1 MMDHQEWQIKRERIA
16 QLLDRT
22 HLDGVLLTR
31 TANFS
36 WMSGGG
42 QAHVG
47 LNSESAVA
55 SILCSRHGDFLLASA
70 IEMPRMLAEECAGL
84 PVTPHEFPWYTPAQ
98 RDAFV
103 DSICGAGRWGSD
115 MAGTTPTV
123 AAALTVQR
131 IQLTA
136 HEQARLRSHATA
148 TGHAIEAA
156 ARMIRPGMTEME
168 IAGVMAA
175 HAYAAGTTPVVTLVA
190 ADDRIDRFRHPAPT
204 QQRVQQRAMVVIC
217 TRQHGL
223 IVSATRLVAF
233 GGMSD
238 DLIRRAE
245 ACATVDAT
253 AWHGSRP
260 GRHLG
265 AVFADIQAAYAALGY
280 ADEWQKHHQ
289 GGITGYENRE
299 IQARPDSTQMLA
311 VGQAFAW
318 NPSIAGT
325 KSEDTMLLTEHGAQ
339 SLTNTGNWPLIE
351 VVIDGQTYQRPGILV
366 R

>member
-1 MMDHQEWQIKRERIA
+1 MSNHSEWAAKRAQIA
-16 QLLDRT
+16 
-22 HLDGVLLTR
+22 HLMQTQGIDGLLLTR

-36 WMSGGG
+36 WMSCGG

-55 SILCSRHGDFLLASA
+55 SILCTTNGDYLLASG
-70 IEMPRMLAEECAGL
+70 IEMPRMQAEVCGDL
-84 PVTPHEFPWYTPAQ
+84 PLTPHTFAWYTPSQ
-98 RDAFV
+98 RDAFI
-103 DSICGAGRWGSD
+103 DQMCDAGRWSSD
-115 MAGTTPTV
+115 ANATI
-123 AAALTVQR
+123 ASALTTLRVQ
-131 IQLTA
+131 LSPA
-136 HEQARLRSHATA
+136 ECERLRQHAQA
-148 TGHAIEAA
+148 TGHVIEAA
-156 ARMIRPGMTEME
+156 ARMIRPGMSEME
-168 IAGVMAA
+168 IAGVLAA

-204 QQRVQQRAMVVIC
+204 AQRVAQRAMVVIC

-233 GGMSD
+233 GALSD

-253 AWHGSRP
+253 AWHATRA
-260 GRHLG
+260 GRSLG
-265 AVFADIQAAYAALGY
+265 EVFGDIQSAYAQLGY
-280 ADEWQKHHQ
+280 ADEWHKHHQ
-289 GGITGYENRE
+289 GGVTGYENRE
-299 IQARPDSTQMLA
+299 VQARPDSQHLIA

-318 NPSIAGT
+318 NPSITGT

-339 SLTNTGNWPLIE
+339 SLTTTGQWPM
-351 VVIDGQTYQRPGILV
+351 IDVTISGHTYQRTGILV